1 MNEWITGVANSPEPD
16 VLTRVR
22 LFAVLGTWMEADI
35 VADSVRNALTQG
47 CERVYLV
54 DNGSTDDTVEVAVG
68 QGAILAHSF
77 VTEHY
82 DEHLRL
88 HYMNKVVSEVSASEA
103 DDHIWWLFLDADE
116 FSHGPWGMSL
126 LEYLKTLDRRFRIVG
141 SAILQPLS

>member
-1 MNEWITGVANSPEPD
+1 MNEWITSVANPPEPD

-68 QGAILAHSF
+68 QGAILPI
-77 VTEHY
+77 
-82 DEHLRL
+82 RL
-88 HYMNKVVSEVSASEA
+88 
-103 DDHIWWLFLDADE
+103 
-116 FSHGPWGMSL
+116 
-126 LEYLKTLDRRFRIVG
+126 
-141 SAILQPLS
+141 

>member
-1 MNEWITGVANSPEPD
+1 MSEWIQTVANPLEPD

-54 DNGSTDDTVEVAVG
+54 DSGSSDGTVEIAVG
-68 QGAILAHSF
+68 QGAILAQSF

-88 HYMNKVVSEVSASEA
+88 RYMNKVVSEVSASET
-103 DDHIWWLFLDADE
+103 DDHIW
-116 FSHGPWGMSL
+116 
-126 LEYLKTLDRRFRIVG
+126 
-141 SAILQPLS
+141 